1 MKPMKDQMC
10 TSQEQESNLLEL
22 ASHSAFFS
30 RLGFTYDPPRFDAN
44 GELIRFYDTAGMLR
58 YHRKMFDHGVKLHS
72 SLLFS
77 GWIGDGKFDYTETD
91 RVLAAIASLG
101 PGVRYLPRVKFNA
114 PLDWGKNHPE
124 ELCVYFDGPRDRAG
138 IRNLA
143 GGLRQ
148 DILGYDGDGYY
159 AIGFHDDRPNRNGVI
174 ANQSFSSEL
183 WRRDAADALT
193 RLIRHVQETPWH
205 DMVIGWH
212 IAYGNCGE
220 TALWGGFNQPV
231 MRTGDFGISHRKAFF
246 DWGLERYGSLEH
258 LREVW
263 QLPDLTR
270 ENLEPPPP
278 SLRQGA
284 TRNAGE
290 FFRISPAARICID
303 YDRFLCEKDAESL
316 EFLCRT
322 AKEVDGRPAGG
333 FYGYYLTLPRAAY
346 AGHCAYEKV
355 LNSPW
360 IDFLC
365 APAGYYRRGV
375 GEPGGEQVCAQSITR
390 RKLFLDELDLRTHL
404 AQESP
409 RAANWTETRY
419 LLWREFSKC
428 LMYHNNFWWMDLGG
442 GWFDSPE
449 IVAEIGRL
457 EQLARRLRQRSETR
471 SPAQVLVL
479 SSDEAFLYHRPSF
492 DLQHD
497 LMQETLTELQLCAV
511 TVDHYRTSDLKS
523 LELGRYQLVVVLNS
537 FEPDSDVLEI
547 LDGKLAPGAP
557 VLLMYAS
564 EAVYG
569 ADSSCLPLKPFVPP
583 SEFGIKFGELP
594 ERRFRLEEHEYPLFR
609 IDVSDSEGVTI
620 LARYSDGTPVAA
632 ECRRHNRT
640 VIRFAVPLFS
650 KWEFREI
657 LRRGGVRP
665 VRDGFAACYG
675 DERFLAVFAD
685 GDSAFEFSEKQP
697 SGLSAEAATSGM

>member
-1 MKPMKDQMC
+1 M
-10 TSQEQESNLLEL
+10 
-22 ASHSAFFS
+22 
-30 RLGFTYDPPRFDAN
+30 
-44 GELIRFYDTAGMLR
+44 
-58 YHRKMFDHGVKLHS
+58 
-72 SLLFS
+72 
-77 GWIGDGKFDYTETD
+77 
-91 RVLAAIASLG
+91 
-101 PGVRYLPRVKFNA
+101 
-114 PLDWGKNHPE
+114 
-124 ELCVYFDGPRDRAG
+124 
-138 IRNLA
+138 
-143 GGLRQ
+143 
-148 DILGYDGDGYY
+148 
-159 AIGFHDDRPNRNGVI
+159 
-174 ANQSFSSEL
+174 
-183 WRRDAADALT
+183 
-193 RLIRHVQETPWH
+193 
-205 DMVIGWH
+205 
-212 IAYGNCGE
+212 
-220 TALWGGFNQPV
+220 
-231 MRTGDFGISHRKAFF
+231 
-246 DWGLERYGSLEH
+246 
-258 LREVW
+258 
-263 QLPDLTR
+263 
-270 ENLEPPPP
+270 
-278 SLRQGA
+278 
-284 TRNAGE
+284 
-290 FFRISPAARICID
+290 
-303 YDRFLCEKDAESL
+303 
-316 EFLCRT
+316 
-322 AKEVDGRPAGG
+322 
-333 FYGYYLTLPRAAY
+333 
-346 AGHCAYEKV
+346 
-355 LNSPW
+355 NSPW

-569 ADSSCLPLKPFVPP
+569 ADSSGLPLKPFVPP

-657 LRRGGVRP
+657 LRRAGVRP

-685 GDSAFEFSEKQP
+685 GDSAFDFSEKQP